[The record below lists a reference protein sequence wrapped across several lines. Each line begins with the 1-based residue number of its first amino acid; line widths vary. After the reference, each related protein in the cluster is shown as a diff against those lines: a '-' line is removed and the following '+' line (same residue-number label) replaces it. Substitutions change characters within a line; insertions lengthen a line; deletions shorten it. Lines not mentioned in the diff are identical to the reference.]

1 MGPQRPL
8 ANFGDPVFFILF
20 LLPPWKEVV
29 KLRWW
34 HACTWLQNIT
44 SKQCS
49 HWVGAYRQQTY
60 LMLLLDVQSPD
71 GEPGLESRDAGNI
84 YYLHCTP
91 LVLISWV
98 GMGYPC
104 LRSTTR
110 YYPLGYPLSSYVRPP
125 IQVQHTD
132 EHTNSSRH
140 HPLSKSQHTPLLR
153 SPAVELTLNGIHNNF
168 PQSYTTSS
176 SPLIYAIQIQNKVPG
191 TWSDWFSRV
200 FFIIKN
206 TT

>member
-1 MGPQRPL
+1 MRGVRRP
-8 ANFGDPVFFILF
+8 AVY
-20 LLPPWKEVV
+20 WKEVV

-110 YYPLGYPLSSYVRPP
+110 YYPLVYPLSSYVRPH

-153 SPAVELTLNGIHNNF
+153 SPAVELALNGIRNNF
-168 PQSYTTSS
+168 PQSYPTSS
-176 SPLIYAIQIQNKVPG
+176 SPLIHAIHPKQSPRNLV
-191 TWSDWFSRV
+191 V
-200 FFIIKN
+200 FTRLFIIIKS